1 MAVQGMNHFTILTD
15 NVEATRA
22 FYCELL
28 DFEVGDRPPF
38 NFPGLWLYKG
48 GIPILHVIGGRKR
61 EDLRNG
67 VLDHMAF
74 TATGLADTVA
84 LLKRHGI
91 EYLLRRVAS
100 TSDGGWQLF
109 FNDPN
114 GAKVEFDFDA
124 REPAPAL

>member
-15 NVEATRA
+15 DVEATRA

-28 DFEVGDRPPF
+28 DFEVGPRPPF

-48 GIPILHVIGGRKR
+48 GQAILHVVGGQQR
-61 EDLRNG
+61 ERLRAG

-74 TATGLADTVA
+74 SATGLADTVA
-84 LLKRHGI
+84 LLKGKGI
-91 EYLLRRVAS
+91 EYQLRRVAN
-100 TSDGGWQLF
+100 TADGGWQLF
-109 FNDPN
+109 FHDPN

-124 REPAPAL
+124 SEAAPA